1 MSIPLLAKRK
11 FIILISAALFF
22 VTCNPGAKWNT
33 YTLFFFDT
41 VCDIKIFCPLAQV
54 EPAQKEVNRIFTEIE
69 KEFAPGSADLSSA
82 PVLELFR
89 AARRVYRDSDG
100 YFDISVGPLSELWGF
115 STKTYRLPSPEEVQK
130 MLVLVGL
137 EKVKEERGGL
147 ALQPG
152 MKLDWGGIAKGK
164 AVDLAARALQE
175 MGIGRGF
182 INCGGDLYCWGT
194 NPENRAWQIGLKH
207 PRHQGYLGVISVSD
221 MGVATSG
228 DYQRYFESGG
238 VRYHHIFNPKTG
250 YPAQGRQSV
259 TVVGPE
265 TVYCDA
271 LSTALFASPQP
282 DAIIKK
288 YPEYGA
294 ILVES
299 SGSVVRLG
307 RAYSVEFF

>member
-1 MSIPLLAKRK
+1 LSIPSLAKRK
-11 FIILISAALFF
+11 LIILISAALFF
-22 VTCNPGAKWNT
+22 VTCNRGAKWSSS
-33 YTLFFFDT
+33 TLFFFDT
-41 VCDIKIFCPLAQV
+41 VCDIKFFCPPAQV
-54 EPAQKEVNRIFTEIE
+54 EAAQKEVSRIFTDIE
-69 KEFAPGSADLSSA
+69 TEFGPGSTDLSSA

-89 AARRVYRDSDG
+89 AAQRVYRDSDG

-115 STKTYRLPSPEEVQK
+115 STKAYRLPSPEEVQK
-130 MLVLVGL
+130 MLALVGL
-137 EKVKEERGGL
+137 GKVKAEKSGL
-147 ALQPG
+147 SLFPG
-152 MKLDWGGIAKGK
+152 MKLDWGAIAKGRG
-164 AVDLAARALQE
+164 VDLAAKALQE

-182 INCGGDLYCWGT
+182 VNCGGDLYCWGAS
-194 NPENRAWQIGLKH
+194 PENTLWKIGIKH
-207 PRHQGYLGVISVSD
+207 PRRQGFLGVISVSD
-221 MGVATSG
+221 IGAATSG

-250 YPAQGRQSV
+250 YPAQGKQSV

-282 DAIIKK
+282 DAIMEK

-307 RAYSVEFF
+307 KAYSVELF

>member
-1 MSIPLLAKRK
+1 LSIPSLAKLK
-11 FIILISAALFF
+11 FIILIAAALFF
-22 VTCNPGAKWNT
+22 VTCNTGAKWNS

-41 VCDIKIFCPLAQV
+41 VCDIKVFCLPAQV
-54 EPAQKEVNRIFTEIE
+54 EATQKEISRIFTDIE
-69 KEFAPGSADLSSA
+69 EEFAPGSADLSSA

-89 AARRVYRDSDG
+89 AADRVYRDSDG

-115 STKTYRLPSPEEVQK
+115 STKAYRLPSPEEVQK
-130 MLVLVGL
+130 ILALVGL
-137 EKVKEERGGL
+137 EKVKEEKGGL
-147 ALQPG
+147 SLLPG
-152 MKLDWGGIAKGK
+152 MKLDWGGIAKGRG
-164 AVDLAARALQE
+164 VDLAAKALQGL
-175 MGIGRGF
+175 GIRRGF

-194 NPENRAWQIGLKH
+194 NPENTAWKIGIKH
-207 PRHQGYLGVISVSD
+207 PRHQGYLGVISISD
-221 MGVATSG
+221 TGIATSG

-250 YPAQGRQSV
+250 YPARGRQSV

-282 DAIIKK
+282 NALIEK

-299 SGSVVRLG
+299 NGSIVRLG
-307 RAYSVEFF
+307 KAYSVELL